1 MDSIVDLVS
10 TAIEQL
16 LGRASGPLHVRL
28 VMMPTVVTILA
39 IRAHLRDVREER
51 PTVLG
56 AFATSPTER
65 RRLLR
70 SGLQDIG
77 KVFIVACV
85 LDTIY
90 QLVVLR
96 AFHPVQTLIVAVAC
110 AIVPYALIRGPVM
123 RLVDGIARRR
133 RGAAHPMAVST
144 TPGGDDDREAGLP
157 RGYEP

>member
-1 MDSIVDLVS
+1 MDTIVDHVS

-39 IRAHLRDVREER
+39 IRAHLRDVRDGR

-56 AFATSPTER
+56 AFVTSPTER

-70 SGLQDIG
+70 TGLEDIG

-85 LDTIY
+85 LDTVY
-90 QLVVLR
+90 QLAVLR

-110 AIVPYALIRGPVM
+110 AILPYALIRGPVT
-123 RLVDGIARRR
+123 RLVALLHRRW
-133 RGAAHPMAVST
+133 RGGAQPMSAT
-144 TPGGDDDREAGLP
+144 TVPEGDDDSEAKLP
-157 RGYEP
+157 SGYTP